1 MAGSCFG
8 ASDHGPVSFRRVG
21 QSVDLPVKARRW
33 GHDLRGSRQS
43 GWLKSWS
50 RPPQPRRGFSHV
62 MAASA
67 VRPVAWCG
75 ISGPYERP
83 RIWQRRSACRRRHDP
98 ASFGNTKRL
107 WPAPL
112 GITVRPP
119 CPCWNVAAACG
130 DGRAATCSWW
140 RRHGGGAAATGRRR
154 RVGAALGLIRPTG
167 VGNRVERG
175 AAWPRKRGVEVRPQL
190 GLSSPEAGSWWRW
203 HAGRKRPL
211 MRLGGVCGGRVGDDR

>member
-21 QSVDLPVKARRW
+21 QSVDLPGKARRW

-43 GWLKSWS
+43 GWLKSRS
-50 RPPQPRRGFSHV
+50 RPPQPQRGSPHS

-75 ISGPYERP
+75 IGGPFERP
-83 RIWQRRSACRRRHDP
+83 RIWQRRTVCRRHHDP

-107 WPAPL
+107 L
-112 GITVRPP
+112 TCTVGIIVRPRARVGIWP
-119 CPCWNVAAACG
+119 L
-130 DGRAATCSWW
+130 RAAPGG
-140 RRHGGGAAATGRRR
+140 RRRAAGGEDMEAARRRPTGAAAL
-154 RVGAALGLIRPTG
+154 GAALGLIRPTS

-175 AAWPRKRGVEVRPQL
+175 AWWPLKRG
-190 GLSSPEAGSWWRW
+190 RW
-203 HAGRKRPL
+203 
-211 MRLGGVCGGRVGDDR
+211 V